1 MIIAESQAALESSLT
16 CVDLVV
22 INGSKHESQ
31 IENSQDLVN

>member
-1 MIIAESQAALESSLT
+1 MIIAESQAALESSLA
-16 CVDLVV
+16 CVNLV